1 MLGSGGPLAPSPR
14 LRAGRHAALGVT
26 LALVLLALAGLARSS
41 AATPGSTLPGV
52 SGSPEITSVSCPTA
66 SFCAAAAG
74 SFDLLTSTDPTGG
87 AGAWLRTPTPTGTNA
102 RAVSCPD
109 ASLCVA
115 VDNNGDVLES
125 TDPTGG
131 TGAWTVTPIGPT
143 DDFMLAVSCSSP
155 SLCVASDDNGNLFV
169 SSNPTG
175 GSSAWTTDHVD
186 GTAFIT
192 SVSCVAGPLCV
203 AVDNAGNA
211 ISATDPTAGAGAWT
225 ATKVAPQTSLSGI
238 SCPSETLCVADGFVN
253 GAGGGVVTSTGP
265 TGATGAWQVTQP
277 ESSARFPEAVSCLP
291 SGLCAIVDDL
301 GNLLTTTDPTGG
313 AGTWSLV
320 NIDGS
325 TTVDAISCAA
335 GPLCVAAD
343 TLGNVLTSTDPAGGA
358 GAWTLAGA
366 NATRMLSVSETGNGS
381 GTVSGAGLDCP
392 STCST
397 NYTTGSLATLTAVA
411 ASGSTFVGWSG
422 GGCSGTGTCVTPV
435 NDDETVVATFVTAP
449 PTAHQLTIDFAGSGH
464 GTVTALGST
473 CSTDCTLDVPF
484 GEFDPFSLVALT
496 ETPAPGSVFG
506 GWTGACN
513 GTAGCTAF
521 VDADETVTATFT
533 PTPAPLGHPPVSNP
547 ASPSPAIVA
556 TTIIGAS
563 ATFHLSTAQTAQR
576 LECALVP
583 RPSRAAPTYSTCGH
597 VKTFR
602 HLRSGGYTL
611 FVRAVARDGRRSAAV
626 THRFTIRS

>member
-1 MLGSGGPLAPSPR
+1 
-14 LRAGRHAALGVT
+14 
-26 LALVLLALAGLARSS
+26 
-41 AATPGSTLPGV
+41 
-52 SGSPEITSVSCPTA
+52 
-66 SFCAAAAG
+66 
-74 SFDLLTSTDPTGG
+74 
-87 AGAWLRTPTPTGTNA
+87 
-102 RAVSCPD
+102 
-109 ASLCVA
+109 
-115 VDNNGDVLES
+115 
-125 TDPTGG
+125 
-131 TGAWTVTPIGPT
+131 
-143 DDFMLAVSCSSP
+143 
-155 SLCVASDDNGNLFV
+155 
-169 SSNPTG
+169 
-175 GSSAWTTDHVD
+175 
-186 GTAFIT
+186 
-192 SVSCVAGPLCV
+192 
-203 AVDNAGNA
+203 
-211 ISATDPTAGAGAWT
+211 
-225 ATKVAPQTSLSGI
+225 
-238 SCPSETLCVADGFVN
+238 
-253 GAGGGVVTSTGP
+253 
-265 TGATGAWQVTQP
+265 
-277 ESSARFPEAVSCLP
+277 
-291 SGLCAIVDDL
+291 
-301 GNLLTTTDPTGG
+301 
-313 AGTWSLV
+313 
-320 NIDGS
+320 
-325 TTVDAISCAA
+325 
-335 GPLCVAAD
+335 
-343 TLGNVLTSTDPAGGA
+343 
-358 GAWTLAGA
+358 
-366 NATRMLSVSETGNGS
+366 MLSVSETGNGS

-411 ASGSTFVGWSG
+411 ASGSDLRGLVERR
-422 GGCSGTGTCVTPV
+422 GCSGTGTCVTPV

-484 GEFDPFSLVALT
+484 GEFDPF
-496 ETPAPGSVFG
+496 TPGRTHRDARSGVPCSAAGPARA
-506 GWTGACN
+506 T

-626 THRFTIRS
+626 THRFTIRSLSRRALGVAEPAGHRCYTLGGS